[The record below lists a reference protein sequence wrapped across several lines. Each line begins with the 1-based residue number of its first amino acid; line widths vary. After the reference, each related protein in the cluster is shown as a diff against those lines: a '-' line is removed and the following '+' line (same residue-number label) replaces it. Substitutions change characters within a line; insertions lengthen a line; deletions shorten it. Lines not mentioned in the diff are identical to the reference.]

1 MMEGYLSVIILGW
14 GAWNLPAGSQNPS
27 TPRCSSTLPLL
38 LFLLLLLLLFFLAA
52 TEEDHDLLQKA

>member
-1 MMEGYLSVIILGW
+1 MEGYLSVIILGW

-38 LFLLLLLLLFFLAA
+38 LLFLLLLFFLAA

>member
-38 LFLLLLLLLFFLAA
+38 LLFLLLLFFLAA